1 MISEMVAGRD
11 VASVVIDGVIA
22 RTVVLASADAG
33 LRQRLRASLTGLRWQ
48 VREAGG
54 GAEAMAQLEASRPEA
69 LLVDSWL
76 PDLEVGEFAGQIRML
91 YPGMELLRVDGGV
104 DGAARSPRRNE
115 LLHALREAQE
125 GAVNDTAAWA
135 AAPVAVPR
143 SVGARLCGCAGVG
156 AADVVGANGASRSR
170 CGGRVR

>member
-1 MISEMVAGRD
+1 MVSEMVAGSD
-11 VASVVIDGVIA
+11 VVGSGVLDLAAA

-76 PDLEVGEFAGQIRML
+76 PDLEVGEFAGQIRLM
-91 YPGMELLRVDGGV
+91 YPGMELMLVDGSV

-115 LLHALREAQE
+115 LLHALREAQD
-125 GAVNDTAAWA
+125 GAVYDMAAWA
-135 AAPVAVPR
+135 SAPVAGR
-143 SVGARLCGCAGVG
+143 K
-156 AADVVGANGASRSR
+156 VVGQGSAPRGLA
-170 CGGRVR
+170 GFRVRG